1 MSSKWHH
8 NFPKI
13 AREAG
18 FTIREL
24 SIGHCIDWRFVAS
37 IDPYNIVSERDYEKL
52 DEFIPHISEV
62 PIGTVLNN
70 RILDPAIGKYFIL
83 AQFSIQYLLF
93 CKQFLDE
100 TVVEIRSSIQELQ
113 SENGRLETI
122 NKKKNDEIML
132 LQRRLQRAESIS
144 HQHASQ
150 TTVFPCSKCTKN
162 FISSELLSAHIL
174 RKHATNVR
182 ASDDSTDRKSS
193 NTDTSLIN
201 TIKLELE
208 VKQLKERLNAAEK
221 DLNNQRC
228 SKDHRCRSCTDEHS
242 NNSVAQE
249 APRPK
254 VQLHSIGIQ
263 SNLKNEKDLNEK
275 EVQTQTDANASPSPS
290 FPTEAP
296 RVENLISKAD
306 LQSFLEEQKQLYE
319 IWKTSERQ
327 SIDRQIEAVKKN
339 LVDAIQTIDKSER
352 TTPIPAASD
361 EGVWKE
367 RYHELENMYEASQKQ
382 ARDTMVSFEMAYTQ
396 KIEQLENLLSTTRE
410 PEERKSP
417 VVNVVT
423 SHVKKSIHLNTVTLP
438 EITIEGAK
446 DRVADESLSTATVP
460 KHADHLQ
467 TDSSGSDSIE
477 SDEELRLLEA
487 AKASRLNAHPLNRVD
502 AIAKDHGNPLK
513 APQPAVVSAT
523 VLSLLVSPKKQIMNQ
538 FRARLK
544 AIGVDPKSKQLS
556 GDGLNAACE
565 ALVQRRD
572 AQKKKHKNFFI
583 TRNQLIA
590 KVDQMARLKLG
601 ENPSVPPSDKLNV
614 KKRENVVPKMHKPS
628 SPPPLATRMT
638 RYSPVL
644 ELLPSKQQLQVP
656 PDKAANQP
664 TDMNVFKSKSAITTS
679 PASGRPVI
687 KLSGDDV
694 ITVHAEITP
703 VVAAEVS
710 PHSPIPLKRGSISSH
725 DQHVE
730 RLLDTPIKT
739 LSTIALSTSKKLH
752 ASEADLEGNNSDISE
767 ILETVP
773 FHPKP
778 MPKKRVLFNLDRADV
793 IADAG
798 ASSNKPQPI
807 TQKGKRTEQLVSS
820 QNAKVD
826 EDSDWNISSFDEEK

>member
-1 MSSKWHH
+1 M
-8 NFPKI
+8 
-13 AREAG
+13 
-18 FTIREL
+18 
-24 SIGHCIDWRFVAS
+24 
-37 IDPYNIVSERDYEKL
+37 
-52 DEFIPHISEV
+52 
-62 PIGTVLNN
+62 LNN

-100 TVVEIRSSIQELQ
+100 TVVEVRSSIQELQ

-122 NKKKNDEIML
+122 NKKKIDEIML

-144 HQHASQ
+144 QQHASQ

-182 ASDDSTDRKSS
+182 ASDDSVDRKSS

-221 DLNNQRC
+221 DLSNRRC

-242 NNSVAQE
+242 NSSVAHE
-249 APRPK
+249 APKPK
-254 VQLHSIGIQ
+254 ILRHSVGVQ
-263 SNLKNEKDLNEK
+263 SNLMDEKDLNEK
-275 EVQTQTDANASPSPS
+275 EVQTQNEADRSSLTASASPSPS
-290 FPTEAP
+290 IATEAP
-296 RVENLISKAD
+296 RMENLISKAD
-306 LQSFLEEQKQLYE
+306 LQSFLEQQKQLYE
-319 IWKTSERQ
+319 VWKTSERQ

-382 ARDTMVSFEMAYTQ
+382 ARDTMVSFEIAYTQ
-396 KIEQLENLLSTTRE
+396 KIEQLEHLLSKTRE
-410 PEERKSP
+410 VQETKSP

-423 SHVKKSIHLNTVTLP
+423 SHLKKSIHLNTVTLP

-446 DRVADESLSTATVP
+446 DRGVDETLSATTVP
-460 KHADHLQ
+460 KLADFQ
-467 TDSSGSDSIE
+467 TDSSGSESTE

-487 AKASRLNAHPLNRVD
+487 AKANRFNANSVNRID
-502 AIAKDHGNPLK
+502 AIAKDHGHPVIV
-513 APQPAVVSAT
+513 PPPAVASAT

-590 KVDQMARLKLG
+590 KVDQMARLKIT
-601 ENPSVPPSDKLNV
+601 ENPSPPAAEKLPV
-614 KKRENVVPKMHKPS
+614 KKRENVVPNMPKPS

-644 ELLPSKQQLQVP
+644 ELLPSKQQLPQ
-656 PDKAANQP
+656 DKASNQLP
-664 TDMNVFKSKSAITTS
+664 DMNVFKSKSAITTS
-679 PASGRPVI
+679 PANSRPLI

-703 VVAAEVS
+703 VAAADVS

-725 DQHVE
+725 DQHIE

-739 LSTIALSTSKKLH
+739 LSTMALSTSKKQS
-752 ASEADLEGNNSDISE
+752 ATEAGLEGNNSDISE
-767 ILETVP
+767 ILETVT
-773 FHPKP
+773 KP
-778 MPKKRVLFNLDRADV
+778 MPKKRVLFNLDRPDV
-793 IADAG
+793 L

-807 TQKGKRTEQLVSS
+807 IQKGKRTEQLVSS
-820 QNAKVD
+820 QNVKVD

>member
-113 SENGRLETI
+113 NENGRLETM

-132 LQRRLQRAESIS
+132 LQRRLQRAESINQ
-144 HQHASQ
+144 QHAPP
-150 TTVFPCSKCTKN
+150 TNIFPCSKCTKN

-174 RKHATNVR
+174 RKHANLR

-221 DLNNQRC
+221 DLSHQRC
-228 SKDHRCRSCTDEHS
+228 SKDHRCRSCTDEQS
-242 NNSVAQE
+242 NGSVAPE
-249 APRPK
+249 TPK
-254 VQLHSIGIQ
+254 PKILRHSIGIQ
-263 SNLKNEKDLNEK
+263 SNLMDEKDLNEK
-275 EVQTQTDANASPSPS
+275 EVQTQIDVDQSSRNTSASPLPAVQTV
-290 FPTEAP
+290 PP
-296 RVENLISKAD
+296 RMENFISKAD

-327 SIDRQIEAVKKN
+327 SIDRQIEA
-339 LVDAIQTIDKSER
+339 
-352 TTPIPAASD
+352 
-361 EGVWKE
+361 
-367 RYHELENMYEASQKQ
+367 
-382 ARDTMVSFEMAYTQ
+382 
-396 KIEQLENLLSTTRE
+396 
-410 PEERKSP
+410 
-417 VVNVVT
+417 
-423 SHVKKSIHLNTVTLP
+423 
-438 EITIEGAK
+438 
-446 DRVADESLSTATVP
+446 
-460 KHADHLQ
+460 
-467 TDSSGSDSIE
+467 
-477 SDEELRLLEA
+477 
-487 AKASRLNAHPLNRVD
+487 
-502 AIAKDHGNPLK
+502 
-513 APQPAVVSAT
+513 
-523 VLSLLVSPKKQIMNQ
+523 
-538 FRARLK
+538 

-572 AQKKKHKNFFI
+572 TQKKKHKNFFV

-590 KVDQMARLKLG
+590 KVDQMARLKMT
-601 ENPSVPPSDKLNV
+601 ENPSAPATEKLIV
-614 KKRENVVPKMHKPS
+614 KKRENVARKMPKPT

-656 PDKAANQP
+656 TDKTATST

-679 PASGRPVI
+679 PASARPLI

-703 VVAAEVS
+703 VAAAEVS
-710 PHSPIPLKRGSISSH
+710 PHSPVPLKRGSISTH

-739 LSTIALSTSKKLH
+739 LSAMALSTSKEPH
-752 ASEADLEGNNSDISE
+752 PTATSLEQNNSDISE

-778 MPKKRVLFNLDRADV
+778 MPKKRVLFNLDRSDGLV
-793 IADAG
+793 DAG
-798 ASSNKPQPI
+798 TSSNKPQPI
-807 TQKGKRTEQLVSS
+807 IQKGKRTEQLVSS
-820 QNAKVD
+820 QNAKVE